1 VWLKKYDTYPQDMML
16 KIKKI
21 FDETKVF
28 EIRTQDQVH

>member
-1 VWLKKYDTYPQDMML
+1 MML